1 MAGLT
6 YEELMAKQGQ
16 LSQDPDEDSFEQGL
30 TFGELQAK
38 AKLAAKDPGFEMS
51 GLGDITR
58 KYLKGVNPDIME
70 EWYNRSA
77 SRSLGGWVTEKLI
90 SALPGGKEAVSNLQ
104 RPKQEA
110 PTDTS
115 ILEDVQAALGQI
127 ISNPKETAIEM
138 GKDFLA
144 NPELIGFGALSG
156 ARAGKRLADA
166 AKLGRAG
173 RAAGTVAGSAFEGAV
188 GMGAQ
193 EAALQLKYEDVDWK
207 KVGTSATA
215 GALINP
221 LFQGAIAGAGKL
233 LRGKPGEPG
242 QNGPEI
248 EPDIPPNAP
257 DPRREPPF
265 TRTPTATKFA
275 AQMDDPEF
283 NATREAASEAPY
295 RAETQPEI
303 RSPQFDKVANLQQKA
318 YDLMQRG
325 ASIKEVEGVL
335 KSKSKADRA
344 IMEAAMDEFRTRR
357 ASAADSFGRAQQG
370 EIFGPDVPAVIE
382 KVTSDPELRNTLG
395 AMAIV
400 GGTTAGLMSYA
411 TPEQQEEIAT
421 AATALGGVLSTRG
434 KMPSTALAVMPRSAL
449 GPLLA
454 AGKYTL
460 RTLDRLPQNQTEF
473 HPAQVRQELNKPG
486 TPAAE
491 KAVLEA
497 TIAKAEAEGR
507 KVTAQEL
514 VSDFRIKTG
523 DHTLTPKY
531 TDEHSDFG
539 SENIRKENVGNW
551 VLRGQPTP
559 VRLKYKT
566 IIWQFPEYM
575 NVATTNHFGDPRYY
589 GHTREFRENDV
600 DHVMEIQSDLA
611 QNIRKP
617 ITPEQ
622 RTALHDE
629 LATLESKPGIPL
641 KDLTQAQQ
649 KRWRELQLSRVHDI
663 TTQAV
668 QGKKSNTEIGTPGY
682 APLTP
687 ALKNAENRLIREKL
701 AEAAAKGDESV
712 RFASADTVG
721 KVEAWPGNHAHI
733 QFLKQ
738 RLADVERS
746 LAINGPYFNPAEWP
760 THKARYEETAKDL
773 RAKIEATKPFFN
785 DPGHQSLYDR
795 YAKETTSYL
804 KKLGGKEVM
813 DAENHTWLEVPTGVN
828 RHIFELNK
836 SAEDLRQLGAEV
848 SPEHTAL
855 KAFYDEEVGKLENE
869 VRAEQSKQ
877 VDTRPFGGRPD
888 AHGRGPIE
896 MYGQADP
903 RLLAAIAA
911 TGLATAT
918 YLALPDAQKEGVKN
932 YLQAVGALAVV
943 AGMTKG
949 KYPGDPPGKVSYK
962 FLEKL
967 DALEEA
973 EAKSLMQAARSLENQ
988 YAVSKIKETHIPE
1001 ITALQKLGDSVRKI
1015 DKLPAILS
1023 GEAVD
1028 TVWALRRLDEMVKI
1042 LDTTRPED
1050 AVMAQRNLDYLLRNN
1065 EVRSIFEQT
1074 IRNFYQTRSELNM
1087 RSSRDRALAKQMDSL
1102 FESNVIPLVRNTQNG
1117 VITPDQAVKL
1127 AALTSGAAIGGYL
1140 AGDETLAGAVI
1151 GGIGG
1156 LAATRLPTLGRSI
1169 GKVLSPQN
1177 AFGTAVRI
1185 SAALGAGYYLGGKVD
1200 HPIEGAAVASAL
1212 LLGRKFLKPAMA
1224 REGNALIN
1232 IRNGNLNVW
1241 DILRHNIVRDINKL
1255 VPDAARREAI
1265 SEAIQVGARNHLTPA
1280 EREVYDFVTQMN
1292 ARIGNDAVDAKVL
1305 RSLRQNYITSIVEL
1319 ETTITPSA
1327 RQALID
1333 KILGKAFPENLGPNT
1348 RFARQRKYDTFAE
1361 LNQAL
1366 EGSGLKLKTKD
1377 VGEIF
1382 EIYSKSM
1389 RKAIEDRI
1397 LLDSLKAAK
1406 GADDLPYVSK
1416 RDKYGRFP
1424 AGFRRINHP
1433 QLENM
1438 AVHPELY
1445 DSLKAVMENDN
1456 PDIITAGLYG
1466 ASMAVKR
1473 LQVFGS
1479 LFHAKSLGEVY
1490 LLAMGTDVL
1499 PRIGDLKRPK
1509 TVIDAALKK
1518 FHEAKLGDEI
1528 TGLARAGLKLGV
1540 PDDVKTSIIGDLG
1553 KLADTATGTRIAGKI
1568 ADKVDYVN
1576 KHLDHATW
1584 DYMHSGVKSTVAL
1597 DAVAKLTRNNAELHA
1612 KDPVK
1617 YPLKSKQEI
1626 YTEAARFANDVTGG
1640 LDWFRIATEAKTELG
1655 RSVAL
1660 HFASPQ
1666 GRRVAQILIFAPDW
1680 ALSTLRAGFN
1690 AFGKSETGFHGLL
1703 KPTNAVDL
1711 YRQYALRSAAIWL
1724 TLLNGIQYGLTG
1736 RPIWENKDPT
1746 RIAYADGTS
1755 IQPGK
1760 HSAEA
1765 VHAVMD
1771 PTKFAMNKL
1780 GYFPSLAADVAAYRH
1795 GSGFMAM
1802 SPHSPVTYAALKAAP
1817 FTASPLFQPHLS
1829 PEVRIGRSISGGLG
1843 FPLHGMNQEQ
1853 KLLARS
1859 ERLSKAA
1866 EKRAQ

>member
-6 YEELMAKQGQ
+6 YEELLAKQ
-16 LSQDPDEDSFEQGL
+16 SQAAPVPDEDSFEQGF
-30 TFGELQAK
+30 TFEELQQRAK
-38 AKLAAKDPGFEMS
+38 RAPKDPGFEMS

-90 SALPGGKEAVSNLQ
+90 SALPGGKEAVANIQ

-115 ILEDVQAALGQI
+115 ILEDVQAALGHM

-138 GKDFLA
+138 GKHFLA

-156 ARAGKRLADA
+156 ARGGKRLADM

-173 RAAGTVAGSAFEGAV
+173 RAAGAAAGSAFEGAV

-207 KVGTSATA
+207 KVGSSATA
-215 GALINP
+215 GAIINP
-221 LFQGAIAGAGKL
+221 IFQGSISAAGHL
-233 LRGKPGEPG
+233 MRRKPGEA
-242 QNGPEI
+242 
-248 EPDIPPNAP
+248 PPVAEELP
-257 DPRREPPF
+257 PEPPGPINF
-265 TRTPTATKFA
+265 ERKLTTAEAGVKTKSGKIKREGTPYESLRGE
-275 AQMDDPEF
+275 PSS
-283 NATREAASEAPY
+283 AASSPLAREVIYGNEFGKFPEGDNFTFDTPEPQPSIDVAPFKAETLSNPLSQRI
-295 RAETQPEI
+295 RAERQALVDSGFRTKEMEVDQAWKEYKAGQLRENEI
-303 RSPQFDKVANLQQKA
+303 DARRQELADVE
-318 YDLMQRG
+318 DRLMQKVDNQKG
-325 ASIKEVEGVL
+325 SITTDQLVT
-335 KSKSKADRA
+335 
-344 IMEAAMDEFRTRR
+344 IAAL
-357 ASAADSFGRAQQG
+357 SG
-370 EIFGPDVPAVIE
+370 
-382 KVTSDPELRNTLG
+382 
-395 AMAIV
+395 
-400 GGTTAGLMSYA
+400 
-411 TPEQQEEIAT
+411 AT
-421 AATALGGVLSTRG
+421 AAGLYAYTHPDQQKELATAAAALGGVLATKG
-434 KMPSTALAVMPRSAL
+434 KMDGLPKSAL
-449 GPLLA
+449 GPMLA
-454 AGKYTL
+454 GGKYTL
-460 RTLDRLPQNQTEF
+460 KTLDRLPQNQTEF

-491 KAVLEA
+491 KTALEG
-497 TIAKAEAEGR
+497 TIAQAEAEGR

-514 VSDFRIKTG
+514 VSDFRMKTG
-523 DHTLTPKY
+523 DHTLTPKR
-531 TDEHSDFG
+531 TDQFADYG
-539 SENIRKENVGNW
+539 YDNIRSTEEAQ
-551 VLRGQPTP
+551 L
-559 VRLKYKT
+559 KT
-566 IIWQFPEYM
+566 IIWQFPEHM
-575 NVATTNHFGDPRYY
+575 EVATTNHFGDPRYY
-589 GHTREFRENDV
+589 GHTREFRENGV

-611 QNIRKP
+611 QGVRKP
-617 ITPEQ
+617 LTSEQ
-622 RTALHDE
+622 RIAIQEE
-629 LATLESKPGIPL
+629 LATLEVRPKAPRP
-641 KDLTQAQQ
+641 DLTREQ
-649 KRWRELQLSRVHDI
+649 KLRWQELSMSLLRDK
-663 TTQAV
+663 TTQATLGR
-668 QGKKSNTEIGTPGY
+668 QGPDSSIVKALTQKIDAAKAEIAAITEKITNILDDFDDNGGIFPIAEYSELRSRRKSLDLSVTELRKELEDAIKVTGY

-712 RFASADTVG
+712 RFASADTVA
-721 KVEAWPGNHAHI
+721 KVEGWDGHSPADIPSIRKRIKYLEDGMLAYRNHPELRETV
-733 QFLKQ
+733 LKELETYKQ
-738 RLADVERS
+738 ILPQLEAGKS
-746 LAINGPYFNPAEWP
+746 IFNQ
-760 THKARYEETAKDL
+760 
-773 RAKIEATKPFFN
+773 
-785 DPGHQSLYDR
+785 PGHQSLYDR

-804 KKLGGKEVM
+804 KKLGGKEIT
-813 DAENHTWLEVPTGVN
+813 DAEGHTWWEVPTNIG
-828 RHIFELNK
+828 
-836 SAEDLRQLGAEV
+836 
-848 SPEHTAL
+848 
-855 KAFYDEEVGKLENE
+855 VGKTEI
-869 VRAEQSKQ
+869 S
-877 VDTRPFGGRPD
+877 RPFGGRTD
-888 AHGRGPIE
+888 ASGQGPIE
-896 MYGQADP
+896 MYGHADP

-918 YLALPDAQKEGVKN
+918 YLALPDEQKEGVKN
-932 YLQAVGALAVV
+932 YLQAVGALAAVGTV
-943 AGMTKG
+943 GKAGPHSTG
-949 KYPGDPPGKVSYK
+949 
-962 FLEKL
+962 
-967 DALEEA
+967 
-973 EAKSLMQAARSLENQ
+973 
-988 YAVSKIKETHIPE
+988 
-1001 ITALQKLGDSVRKI
+1001 
-1015 DKLPAILS
+1015 KLPTGRAGKI
-1023 GEAVD
+1023 A
-1028 TVWALRRLDEMVKI
+1028 AMV
-1042 LDTTRPED
+1042 T
-1050 AVMAQRNLDYLLRNN
+1050 
-1065 EVRSIFEQT
+1065 
-1074 IRNFYQTRSELNM
+1074 
-1087 RSSRDRALAKQMDSL
+1087 
-1102 FESNVIPLVRNTQNG
+1102 
-1117 VITPDQAVKL
+1117 
-1127 AALTSGAAIGGYL
+1127 GAAVGGYL

-1151 GGIGG
+1151 GGIVG

-1169 GKVLSPQN
+1169 GKVLSPQD

-1224 REGNALIN
+1224 REGDALIN
-1232 IRNGNLNVW
+1232 IRNGNLAAW
-1241 DILRHNIVRDINKL
+1241 DTLRHNIVRDINKL

-1265 SEAIQVGARNHLTPA
+1265 SEAIQVGARNHLAPA
-1280 EREVYDFVTQMN
+1280 EREVYDFINQMN

-1382 EIYSKSM
+1382 DIYAKSM
-1389 RKAIEDRI
+1389 RKAIEDRV

-1406 GADDLPYVSK
+1406 GTDDLPYVAK

-1438 AVHPELY
+1438 AVHPEVY
-1445 DSLKAVMENDN
+1445 DSLKVVMENDN

-1473 LQVFGS
+1473 MQVFGS

-1490 LLAMGTDVL
+1490 LLAMGTDIL
-1499 PRIGDLKRPK
+1499 PRVGDWKRPK
-1509 TVIDAALKK
+1509 TVIDAARKK
-1518 FHEAKLGDEI
+1518 FHEMKLGDEI
-1528 TGLARAGLKLGV
+1528 DGLTRAGLKLEV

-1553 KLADTATGTRIAGKI
+1553 RLVDTTTGTRIAGKA

-1576 KHLDHATW
+1576 KWLDHATW
-1584 DYMHSGVKSTVAL
+1584 DYMHAGVKSAVAL
-1597 DAVAKLTRNNAELHA
+1597 DAVAKFTRNNAELHA
-1612 KDPVK
+1612 KDPAR

-1626 YTEAARFANDVTGG
+1626 YVEAARFANDATGG

-1660 HFASPQ
+1660 QFASPQ
-1666 GRRVAQILIFAPDW
+1666 GRRVAQILAFAPDW

-1690 AFGKSETGFHGLL
+1690 VFGKSETGFRGLL

-1711 YRQYALRSAAIWL
+1711 YRQYALRSAALWI
-1724 TLLNGIQYGLTG
+1724 TLINGIQYAVTG
-1736 RPIWENKDPT
+1736 KPIWENKDPT
-1746 RIAYADGTS
+1746 RIEFTDGTS

-1771 PTKFAMNKL
+1771 PVKFAMNKL
-1780 GYFPSLAADVAAYRH
+1780 GYLPSLAADIAAYRH

-1817 FTASPLFQPHLS
+1817 FTASPLAQPHLS
-1829 PEVRIGRSISGGLG
+1829 VEERVGRSISGGLG
-1843 FPLHGMNQEQ
+1843 FPVHGMTQEQ

-1859 ERLSKAA
+1859 ERLRRAA
-1866 EKRAQ
+1866 EKGSK